1 MENQALQFRT
11 VAFGGFQK
19 QDVLNYLEKSAKNYA
34 DKVAD
39 LQKKLKETE
48 DTYAGMEGQVAAAQ
62 ERIARLEA
70 EKAQLAED
78 LASREE
84 SLAMSI
90 KRCDGLEE
98 QLKAAR
104 GELDSVAPA
113 AEAYRE
119 LKERAAGIEL
129 AAHAR
134 AQAVEEE
141 GLQKVARAERELL
154 GWIDQT
160 MGTYATLRSE
170 LNALLSAAAD
180 EFQRTGEQVRG
191 LSSGL
196 VGREEALEAIRGKLN
211 GGKPLEDNPFMLKT
225 ERGGAVETGLFGRLG
240 RSGGHEGPSPFTK

>member
-11 VAFGGFQK
+11 ATFGGFQK
-19 QDVLNYLEKSAKNYA
+19 QDVLNYLEKSAKDTENRIS
-34 DKVAD
+34 D
-39 LQKKLKETE
+39 LQKKLKEVE
-48 DTYAGMEGQVAAAQ
+48 DTYAGMEGQLASAKEKIAQ
-62 ERIARLEA
+62 LEA

-78 LASREE
+78 LAGREE

-98 QLKAAR
+98 QLKAAK
-104 GELDSVAPA
+104 GDLDSMAPA

-134 AQAVEEE
+134 AQAVEDE
-141 GLQKVARAERELL
+141 GLRKVARAERELL

-160 MGTYATLRSE
+160 MATYATLRGE
-170 LNALLSAAAD
+170 LNSLLNAAAE

-191 LSSGL
+191 LSSEL

-211 GGKPLEDNPFMLKT
+211 GGKPLEDNPFKPRT
-225 ERGGAVETGLFGRLG
+225 ATGGAVETGLFGRLRQTG
-240 RSGGHEGPSPFTK
+240 DPDGPTPFTK